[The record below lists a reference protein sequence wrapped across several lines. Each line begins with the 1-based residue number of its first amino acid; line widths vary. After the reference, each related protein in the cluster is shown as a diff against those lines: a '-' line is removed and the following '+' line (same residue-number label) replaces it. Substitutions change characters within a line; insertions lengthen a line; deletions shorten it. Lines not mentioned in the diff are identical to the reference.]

1 MTTDH
6 DAIDILNV
14 PPTPRRAPALIVR
27 GSDISYRDESL
38 SGEEPLQIRAC
49 GPGQE
54 PLDVAITMRTPGTE
68 QELALGFLV
77 SEGLVA
83 RSAAAKATFEFGD
96 PAVIAQ
102 PEDEILVR
110 LPERVDL
117 DALAERHFVA
127 TASCG
132 ICGRA
137 TLDELTARVPFM
149 DVGTSLSRSV
159 LERLPDDMRAA
170 QATFAKTGGLHA
182 AALFSVDGELHELR
196 EDVGRHNAVDKVIGG
211 QARASRLPLSNSV
224 LLVSG
229 RTSFEIVQKT
239 ATAGIPILAAV
250 SAPSDLAVETADR
263 LGMTLI
269 GFLRGD
275 GFNVYTHQHR
285 ILLDDTLA

>member
-1 MTTDH
+1 MPSDQ
-6 DAIDILNV
+6 DPIDILNAPSV
-14 PPTPRRAPALIVR
+14 PGRAPALIVR
-27 GSDISYRDESL
+27 GETVLHRNEAL

-49 GPGQE
+49 GPGQD
-54 PLDVAITMRTPGTE
+54 PHDVAITMRTPGAE
-68 QELALGFLV
+68 RELALGFLV
-77 SEGLVA
+77 SEGLVVPA
-83 RSAAAKATFEFGD
+83 SAPLATFEFGN
-96 PAVIAQ
+96 PAAIAK

-110 LPERVDL
+110 LPVSIDVG
-117 DALAERHFVA
+117 AVAERHFIA

-137 TLDELTARVPFM
+137 TLDELTARVP
-149 DVGTSLSRSV
+149 VIAKGPTLARSV
-159 LERLPDDMRAA
+159 LERLPDAMRAA
-170 QATFAKTGGLHA
+170 QATFAQTGGIHA
-182 AALFSVDGELHELR
+182 AALFDTNGVLQELR
-196 EDVGRHNAVDKVIGG
+196 EDVGRHNAVDKVIGAQAQAG
-211 QARASRLPLSNSV
+211 QLPLSGFI

-275 GFNVYTHQHR
+275 GFNIYSHHDR
-285 ILLDDTLA
+285 ILLDGTTA